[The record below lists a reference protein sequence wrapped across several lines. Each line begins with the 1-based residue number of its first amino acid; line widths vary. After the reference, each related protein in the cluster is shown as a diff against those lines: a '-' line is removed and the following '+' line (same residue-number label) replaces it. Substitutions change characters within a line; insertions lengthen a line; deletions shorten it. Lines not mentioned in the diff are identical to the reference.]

1 MREYGMRRTDGLK
14 CLRRGGI
21 LATGLALPGTLTG
34 CVAVGYSSRGGWFF
48 WPRGFGLLFILIL
61 MVFLIR
67 RKR

>member
-1 MREYGMRRTDGLK
+1 MRRTDGLK

-48 WPRGFGLLFILIL
+48 WPRELTVVVVILVVVLLL
-61 MVFLIR
+61 R
-67 RKR
+67 RRR